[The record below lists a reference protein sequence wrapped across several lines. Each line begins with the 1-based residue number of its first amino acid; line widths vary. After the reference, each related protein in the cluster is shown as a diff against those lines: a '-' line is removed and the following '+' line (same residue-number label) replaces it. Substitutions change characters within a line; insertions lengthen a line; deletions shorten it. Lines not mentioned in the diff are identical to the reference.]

1 MATNCIHLATTL
13 IKRHEGL
20 RLKPYRCTAGKTT
33 IGYGRN
39 LDDNGISKEE
49 ATLMMSKDIM
59 TCEQVLD
66 RTFSWFEELSEPR
79 KSVLIDMA
87 YNLGMPRLFHF
98 KKMLSALEKG
108 DYEEAV
114 IQMLDSRWANQVGN
128 RAITL
133 ANIMSDG

>member
-1 MATNCIHLATTL
+1 MEINCIHLATTL

-20 RLKPYRCTAGKTT
+20 RLKPYLCTAGKTT

-39 LDDNGISKEE
+39 LDDNGISKAE
-49 ATLMMSKDIM
+49 AMLMLATDTVMF
-59 TCEQVLD
+59 EQALD
-66 RTFSWFEELSEPR
+66 RQFRWFDGLSYHR

-87 YNLGMPRLFHF
+87 YNLGMPRLLQF

-108 DYEEAV
+108 DYEEVV
-114 IQMLDSRWANQVGN
+114 IQMLDSKWANQVGN

-133 ANIMSDG
+133 ANIMSDD